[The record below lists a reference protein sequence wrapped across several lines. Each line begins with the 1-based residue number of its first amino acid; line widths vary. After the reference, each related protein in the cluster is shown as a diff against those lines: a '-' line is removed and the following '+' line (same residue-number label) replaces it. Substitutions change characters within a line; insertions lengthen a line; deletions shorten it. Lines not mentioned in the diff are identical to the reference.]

1 MNMEA
6 EEAWKDFHA
15 AQEIL
20 KGKST
25 EEDVVQCLNS
35 SCEGEEADFLSMRA
49 SGDIVCSLC
58 GTVQQRIISDSAE
71 WNNYEGGPTTTARCS
86 STWGAPISQ
95 FENTSSI
102 AAPKGLLS
110 TVKMP
115 DGTVR
120 TIDLSRYNN
129 QLQYTYKQKSYY
141 EVSCKID
148 RAAENLGVPKAISNT
163 AKHYWSEIM
172 TVGKLTRAA
181 VRRGVIANCLS
192 YACIYHKVPREAH
205 EVAEAFEISTKEITK
220 GDKVFREIFE
230 GTKWA
235 SVLYET
241 VGPEHLFT
249 RTRIEL
255 GLSFDVERRC
265 KEILKECK
273 LVLSSVAPKS
283 AVGGILA
290 WVVKNELNLKIP
302 TKANI
307 AKAVQICSPS
317 LNKSLKL
324 VKNFY
329 DG

>member
-1 MNMEA
+1 MES
-6 EEAWKDFHA
+6 EDAWKDFHA

-20 KGKST
+20 KGEEK
-25 EEDVVQCLNS
+25 EEDTVVRCIN
-35 SCEGEEADFLSMRA
+35 CDAKETDFLSTTS
-49 SGDIVCSLC
+49 SGDVVCSIC
-58 GTVQQRIISDSAE
+58 GTVQHRIISDSAE
-71 WNNYEGGPTTTARCS
+71 WNNYNEGGPTQTARCS
-86 STWGAPISQ
+86 SAWGAISQ

-102 AAPKGLLS
+102 AVPKGLFS
-110 TVKMP
+110 DVKMP
-115 DGTVR
+115 DGTTR
-120 TIDLSRYNN
+120 RIDLSRYNN

-141 EVSCKID
+141 DVACKID
-148 RAAENLGVPKAISNT
+148 RASENLGVPKAISDT
-163 AKHYWSEIM
+163 AKRYWSEIM
-172 TVGKLTRAA
+172 QVGKLTRAA

-205 EVAEAFEISTKEITK
+205 EVADAFEINTKEITK

-249 RTRIEL
+249 RCRMDL
-255 GLSFDVERRC
+255 NLDFSVERRC
-265 KEILKECK
+265 KEILQECK

-290 WVVKNELNLKIP
+290 WVIKNELNQRVP
-302 TKANI
+302 TKADI

-324 VKNFY
+324 VKNYY
-329 DG
+329 DSK